1 MLWRQWRE
9 QSRRLVWMPVGFALV
24 LGAITVLAFSVPG
37 VLTPLTR
44 RALDTAMTLYF
55 HRIHGAVAL
64 GLAFLVFQSPYFIAL
79 FASLTGSQIAQAS
92 IGGEW
97 VRGGFELLLSAPYRP
112 QVLYVAFLVSDLLLT
127 IWGFVWLAAVSL
139 GVSLGVLVA
148 MGVHLVSLPRQ
159 YFVMALV
166 LPLPIAL
173 FANLIAL
180 TLTFMFPKLAQIR
193 AGGTANVI
201 QTLAILPAVLLIF
214 VVTLHPAIHPMRVA
228 EYAIAAGIIGALGL
242 VTLLRR
248 WFNVETLLET

>member
-1 MLWRQWRE
+1 MTNSAWHLAGVLLWRQWRE

-139 GVSLGVLVA
+139 GVSLG
-148 MGVHLVSLPRQ
+148 GVSRDGRPPGEFAAAIFCDGLSIAVTDCAVRQFDCTDVNVHVSQ
-159 YFVMALV
+159 V
-166 LPLPIAL
+166 
-173 FANLIAL
+173 
-180 TLTFMFPKLAQIR
+180 
-193 AGGTANVI
+193 
-201 QTLAILPAVLLIF
+201 
-214 VVTLHPAIHPMRVA
+214 
-228 EYAIAAGIIGALGL
+228 GAD
-242 VTLLRR
+242 TRR
-248 WFNVETLLET
+248 RHG